1 MLIKRHQKKKKTSCE
16 RCSSKKYV
24 HKWKEK
30 RTFTWWKPFYVHAL
44 FCSCWINISTPF
56 PIINYCSSIVNCF
69 CYYPEVMLIKFQNL
83 YTPTNHSNFR
93 NFNEDDRKR
102 QKFNNNKYQLV
113 FLITV
118 MLIKYLHQ
126 GYTKQFDI
134 RNVNVNDKNDSNV

>member
-1 MLIKRHQKKKKTSCE
+1 MLIKRHQKKKRHVKDVVVKNMCINE
-16 RCSSKKYV
+16 KR
-24 HKWKEK
+24 K

-44 FCSCWINISTPF
+44 FCSCRINISTPF

-102 QKFNNNKYQLV
+102 QKFNNNKCQLV

-126 GYTKQFDI
+126 GCTKQFDI
-134 RNVNVNDKNDSNV
+134 RNVNVNDKKDSNV

>member
-1 MLIKRHQKKKKTSCE
+1 
-16 RCSSKKYV
+16 
-24 HKWKEK
+24 
-30 RTFTWWKPFYVHAL
+30 
-44 FCSCWINISTPF
+44 
-56 PIINYCSSIVNCF
+56 
-69 CYYPEVMLIKFQNL
+69 MLIKFQNL

-102 QKFNNNKYQLV
+102 QKFNNNKCQLV

-134 RNVNVNDKNDSNV
+134 RNVNVDDKNDSNV